1 MNYVTPTNYLE
12 LVTGYLSLL
21 AERRKKLQDLV
32 AKYVG
37 GVEKIEEAKKEV
49 EEMSKVPCPHTLS
62 RYPRYLS
69 IRVSS
74 YPRYL
79 SFPGYPR
86 YPVYIPGSRYPF
98 WVP

>member
-1 MNYVTPTNYLE
+1 MLLPQVDLGTDEVKRIADQSAVTDVMATAHSSVAIVSKRMIQELNRVNYVTPTNYLE

-49 EEMSKVPCPHTLS
+49 EEMSK
-62 RYPRYLS
+62 
-69 IRVSS
+69 
-74 YPRYL
+74 
-79 SFPGYPR
+79 
-86 YPVYIPGSRYPF
+86 
-98 WVP
+98 